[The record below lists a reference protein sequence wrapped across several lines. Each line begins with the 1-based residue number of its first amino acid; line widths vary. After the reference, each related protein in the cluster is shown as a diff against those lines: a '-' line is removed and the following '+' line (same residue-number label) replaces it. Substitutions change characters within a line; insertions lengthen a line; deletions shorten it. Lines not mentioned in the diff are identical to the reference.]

1 MKRKNKIFLKGFLCG
16 IGAMLVIAAVA
27 FVGTGGV
34 SLYLNQFAPVE
45 KANESTQIPE
55 QGGPLSMVSV
65 FTRELLEKEQL
76 LQSIINENY
85 LGEVEIEEI
94 QEGILSGLV
103 EGLNDPYSVY
113 YSKEEYKKIAESITG
128 SFYGIGVTVDNFEDT
143 HYVELLQII
152 EDSPAEK
159 AGLKAGDV
167 IYKVDGMQIT
177 DQSLDEIVALIRGEK
192 GTEVVLTIARQGAGD
207 YMDFS
212 VVRDEVKNITVSSM
226 MLDDKAGYLAISQFT
241 SNTAE
246 EFRTEYEKLQ
256 EEGMEQLII
265 DLRGNPGGLYSS
277 VCEILD
283 GFLSEGL
290 IVYTEDKKGERLEET
305 ADSEIL
311 YQVPIAV
318 LVNDRSASA
327 SEIFAGVVKD
337 REIGIVVGT
346 TTFGKGVV
354 QKTYPLTDGSGLK
367 LTISKYFTPNGID
380 LNGVGIEPDVIIE
393 YEIPDLSEEEEFTY
407 QDDNQVMGALEALG
421 IAE

>member
-393 YEIPDLSEEEEFTY
+393 YEIPDLNEEEEFTY